1 MHILQQGPTFHIYS
15 LILRNLNIRNLHLNK
30 WTVQHLRWLLEMDR
44 VMYFVSTAL
53 HTLRVR
59 ANVASWMLMFPR
71 NCHWNRVCLRGWNM
85 LLVQRI
91 IRNMRQSRQVKNR
104 TYIDGEVDVVSL
116 VVGSDNM
123 AVGAELL
130 TLIMVSATLITKL
143 NAKLPFF
150 QQNYIM

>member
-1 MHILQQGPTFHIYS
+1 
-15 LILRNLNIRNLHLNK
+15 
-30 WTVQHLRWLLEMDR
+30 
-44 VMYFVSTAL
+44 
-53 HTLRVR
+53 
-59 ANVASWMLMFPR
+59 
-71 NCHWNRVCLRGWNM
+71 M